1 MLNKLLIVS
10 LCIVGVFF
18 CQLSRAETSPSEISK
33 NWTGLVVEQ
42 GQVKRF
48 TLQLDASA
56 TASAVNRA
64 QPAMRRGPGNGHDQA
79 MQLGSGEP
87 IGGQIMLDV
96 AKIDAFNTL
105 PAPAIYP
112 LTGELI
118 AELNLL
124 KIQYQPPRQPAVML
138 FGAISENKDE
148 IYLFFGGPQSSQKAP
163 ILLVAGSTLPDYMQ
177 RAVGA
182 GEDVEEVRLQ
192 AIEAKAKT
200 DLINQQV
207 ESLRIQGQQARAEGN
222 SELVAELRQKVNDLF
237 SESAQVNAEQNRL
250 RQEAMA
256 AQQKAQLEKQQ
267 RKQARLNQI
276 NAKMQDV
283 QTQIAQQRQASN
295 QEEVNSL
302 TQQMQLLRTQQQDV
316 ASGRHPELQQKAGS
330 GCIPSLVSWLD
341 EFNQNRGASAQSV
354 QIIQLINLFRP
365 SVFNRY
371 FEQNLFEMD
380 DELREGYVYELG
392 RVCSQQNNLSVK
404 RSHINVVS
412 SGFSEIPRVLHY
424 MSAAIGG
431 MALDGAAAWQA
442 YTMEELAKANES
454 AALSEFEI
462 QTMYVR
468 NALWPEEQAQADS
481 RLVEQT
487 EQTQRETKV
496 VTQKETAQAKTKL
509 VEHKEKPRKK
519 DVYAEIDAR
528 INHAQNGE
536 LKALMSAVE
545 PRTLSSWNAINI
557 RAQDEVRGY
566 INSKLHGL
574 LTNYFSIHTLPA
586 DTGYA
591 TPEDALLASRKWF
604 EQHQDLYVAYR
615 NQPAVSKTFN
625 QLFKAREPYL
635 KQASQNVI
643 DKIKT
648 TNSVDELNE
657 LTKAFFIRPDKQ
669 HSSTWKVVNDAKQ
682 HRLTE
687 LEIIAHR
694 KRVGDGPLSADD
706 TGAVYINALYRN
718 DTQIIT
724 EEDKKFERAMV
735 EATAW
740 LLNSGVIELTSLF
753 MGRQSDPQTI
763 KQEMRD
769 SLKGISMSTAIT
781 GFFIV
786 SYEHLAAKC
795 LGPNPVDFTRTEVWD
810 DITRTVMGEEVYRN
824 TYTKTYHYTIAR
836 RHADIFKQLGEGTNA
851 NNVDALANIYGASG
865 MISADAQKSLFTMSD
880 NLRGLAT
887 VMQRYTCDSE
897 EMKTLENTLI
907 GMTRA
912 RL

>member
-1 MLNKLLIVS
+1 M
-10 LCIVGVFF
+10 
-18 CQLSRAETSPSEISK
+18 SRAETSLSELSK
-33 NWTGLVVEQ
+33 NWTGLIVEQ

-48 TLQLDASA
+48 TLKLDASA
-56 TASAVNRA
+56 TASAVNRS
-64 QPAMRRGPGNGHDQA
+64 QPAMRRGSGNGQDQT

-87 IGGQIMLDV
+87 IAGQVILDV

-124 KIQYQPPRQPAVML
+124 KIQYQPHRQPAIMF

-148 IYLFFGGPQSSQKAP
+148 IYLFFGGPQSNQKAP
-163 ILLVAGSTLPDYMQ
+163 ILLVAGNTLPDYMQ

-182 GEDVEEVRLQ
+182 GENVEEARLQ

-222 SELVAELRQKVNDLF
+222 SELVAELRQKINDLF
-237 SESAQVNAEQNRL
+237 SESAQINAEQNRL

-256 AQQKAQLEKQQ
+256 AQQKARLEKEQY
-267 RKQARLNQI
+267 KQKRLVQI
-276 NAKMQDV
+276 NKKMQDV
-283 QTQIAQQRQASN
+283 QTQIAQERQAGN
-295 QEEVNSL
+295 QEAINSL
-302 TQQMQLLRTQQQDV
+302 TQQMLLLRKQQQDV

-330 GCIPSLVSWLD
+330 GCLPSLVAWLD
-341 EFNQNRGASAQSV
+341 EFNKNKGASAQSV

-371 FEQNLFEMD
+371 FEQSLLDMD
-380 DELREGYVYELG
+380 DELRDGYVYELG
-392 RVCSQQNNLSVK
+392 RVCSQQGNLSVR
-404 RSHINVVS
+404 RSHIKVVS
-412 SGFSEIPRVLHY
+412 SGFGEIPRVLHY

-442 YTMEELAKANES
+442 YTMDELAKANES
-454 AALSEFEI
+454 EALSEFEI
-462 QTMYVR
+462 QSSYVR
-468 NALWPEEQAQADS
+468 NALWPEEQARAES

-487 EQTQRETKV
+487 EQTQREAKV
-496 VTQKETAQAKTKL
+496 VTQKETAQAETKL
-509 VEHKEKPRKK
+509 VELKERPQREG
-519 DVYAEIDAR
+519 VYAEIDAR
-528 INHAQNGE
+528 IKAAQNGE
-536 LKALMSAVE
+536 LRALMNAIE
-545 PRTLSSWNAINI
+545 PRTLSSWNAINLT
-557 RAQDEVRGY
+557 AQDEIRGY
-566 INSKLHGL
+566 INSKLPGL

-591 TPEDALLASRKWF
+591 APEDALLASRTWF
-604 EQHQDLYVAYR
+604 EQHKDLYVGFR
-615 NQPAVSKTFN
+615 NQPAVSNTFK

-648 TNSVDELNE
+648 TNSVNELNE
-657 LTKAFFIRPDKQ
+657 LVKALFIRPDKQ
-669 HSSTWKVVNDAKQ
+669 HSSTWQVVNGAKQ
-682 HRLTE
+682 CRMAE
-687 LEIIAHR
+687 LELIAYR
-694 KRVGDGPLSADD
+694 KRVGDGPLEADD
-706 TGAVYINALYRN
+706 DGAVYINALYRN
-718 DTQIIT
+718 DMQIIA

-735 EATAW
+735 EATEP

-753 MGRQSDPQTI
+753 MGRQSDPQAI

-769 SLKGISMSTAIT
+769 SLKGISMSTAMT

-795 LGPNPVDFTRTEVWD
+795 LGPNPVEFTRTEVWD

-824 TYTKTYHYTIAR
+824 TYTQTYHYTIAR

-880 NLRGLAT
+880 NLRGVAT
-887 VMQRYTCDSE
+887 TMQRYACDSE
-897 EMKTLENTLI
+897 EMKTLESALI

>member
-10 LCIVGVFF
+10 LCIVGLFF
-18 CQLSRAETSPSEISK
+18 CQLSRAETSLPEISK
-33 NWTGLVVEQ
+33 NLTGLVVEQ

-56 TASAVNRA
+56 TASAANRA
-64 QPAMRRGPGNGHDQA
+64 QPAMRRGPGNGQDQA

-87 IGGQIMLDV
+87 IAGQVILDV

-105 PAPAIYP
+105 PASAIYP
-112 LTGELI
+112 LTGELL

-124 KIQYQPPRQPAVML
+124 KIQYQPHRQPAVIL

-177 RAVGA
+177 RAVVA
-182 GEDVEEVRLQ
+182 GEDVEEARLQ
-192 AIEAKAKT
+192 AIEAKAKS

-207 ESLRIQGQQARAEGN
+207 ESLRIQGQQARTEGN

-237 SESAQVNAEQNRL
+237 SESAQINAEQNRL

-283 QTQIAQQRQASN
+283 QTQIAQQRQVGN

-330 GCIPSLVSWLD
+330 GCMPSLISWLD
-341 EFNQNRGASAQSV
+341 EFNQNWGESAQSV

-392 RVCSQQNNLSVK
+392 RVCSQQNNLSVE
-404 RSHINVVS
+404 RSNINVVS
-412 SGFSEIPRVLHY
+412 SGFGDIPRVLHY

-442 YTMEELAKANES
+442 YTVDELAKANEPE
-454 AALSEFEI
+454 ALSEFEV
-462 QTMYVR
+462 QSSYVR
-468 NALWPEEQAQADS
+468 NALWPEEQTQADA

-487 EQTQRETKV
+487 EQTQREAQV
-496 VTQKETAQAKTKL
+496 VTQKETVQAETKF
-509 VEHKEKPRKK
+509 VEHKERPQRE

-528 INHAQNGE
+528 IKDAQNGE
-536 LKALMSAVE
+536 LTALMNAIE
-545 PRTLSSWNAINI
+545 PRTLASWNDLNM
-557 RAQDEVRGY
+557 RARDEIRGY
-566 INSKLHGL
+566 INSKLPGL

-591 TPEDALLASRKWF
+591 TPEDALLASTNWF
-604 EQHQDLYVAYR
+604 EQHKDLYVAFR
-615 NQPAVSKTFN
+615 NQPAVSNTFN

-657 LTKAFFIRPDKQ
+657 LAKALFIRPDKQ
-669 HSSTWKVVNDAKQ
+669 HSSTWKVVSDAKQ
-682 HRLTE
+682 QRLAE
-687 LEIIAHR
+687 LELIAHR

-718 DTQIIT
+718 NTQIIT

-753 MGRQSDPQTI
+753 MGGQSDPQAI
-763 KQEMRD
+763 KQEMQD
-769 SLKGISMSTAIT
+769 SLKGISMSTAMT

-795 LGPNPVDFTRTEVWD
+795 LGPNPVDFTRTEIWD
-810 DITRTVMGEEVYRN
+810 DIARTVMGEEVYHN
-824 TYTKTYHYTIAR
+824 TYTQTYHYTIAR
-836 RHADIFKQLGEGTNA
+836 RHADIFRQLGEGTNA
-851 NNVDALANIYGASG
+851 NNVDALASIYGASG

-880 NLRGLAT
+880 NLRGVAT
-887 VMQRYTCDSE
+887 VMQRYSCDSE
-897 EMKTLENTLI
+897 EMKTLENVLTSR
-907 GMTRA
+907 TRA